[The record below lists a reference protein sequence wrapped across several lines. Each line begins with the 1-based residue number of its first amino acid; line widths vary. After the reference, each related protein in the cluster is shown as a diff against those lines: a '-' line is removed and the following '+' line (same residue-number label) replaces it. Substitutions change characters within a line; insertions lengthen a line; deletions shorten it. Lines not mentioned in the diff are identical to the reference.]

1 MTRTDTAWCSGQSVR
16 ARETPRWD
24 AIGTPLW
31 YYTVRCRCE
40 GLGCGGKGYGAGLGG
55 SETGEGWRAVLWH
68 SSPDM
73 GCDGIECRG
82 GGAEVWYGG
91 WYG

>member
-1 MTRTDTAWCSGQSVR
+1 MRV
-16 ARETPRWD
+16 RETPRWD

-31 YYTVRCRCE
+31 YYTVWCRRGGLE
-40 GLGCGGKGYGAGLGG
+40 GGGKGYGAGLGG
-55 SETGEGWRAVLWH
+55 SETREGWRAVLWH
-68 SSPDM
+68 SSLDM
-73 GCDGIECRG
+73 GCDGIGCRG

>member
-1 MTRTDTAWCSGQSVR
+1 MG
-16 ARETPRWD
+16 P
-24 AIGTPLW
+24 G
-31 YYTVRCRCE
+31 
-40 GLGCGGKGYGAGLGG
+40 GGGGKGYGAGLGG

-91 WYG
+91 WTGEEEGFWAPFVF

>member
-1 MTRTDTAWCSGQSVR
+1 MGAW
-16 ARETPRWD
+16 
-24 AIGTPLW
+24 
-31 YYTVRCRCE
+31 E
-40 GLGCGGKGYGAGLGG
+40 GGGKGYGAGLGG